1 MRIKSHLP
9 TWYQL
14 PCRDRVALVVSTV
27 TIAGLI
33 GLFSFYIHPGVIIQL
48 QGKIGLPGLLLAMA
62 LTFGSLGLVIR
73 KGGTW
78 QSAATIIRQH
88 PQFIIVWATASLL
101 AIGLYPP
108 GSRVQMDEISILG
121 VSKAIHEEREAI
133 MPAATQPYGEI
144 LKLTIPLLDKRPFF
158 FATVVAA
165 FHDVLGYS
173 YKNAFY
179 ANMILAVL
187 TLGLVGLIGTRLGGS
202 SKVGALSMLALASV
216 PLFCEYAT
224 GGGIEI
230 INLFSISFLFYTALR
245 HMDNPSPVNCRM
257 MIGAAILLAYS
268 RYESLSFFAI
278 PVLAIAILFWRHKQ
292 LFLDWSTPLFIASLT
307 PLACIHYQT
316 FSFPAESFQFED
328 IHVTQAFSLGYIPSN
343 LEHAMGFFLNTD
355 HQLTNS
361 PLLFILG
368 MIALALLVVTQRRR
382 IAEGCDA
389 NATLLFW
396 AIGAVI
402 VAGFFLLMA
411 YCWGALDDLVV
422 SRLSLPLHLLWALA
436 IAAVFRELKKQK
448 VAIYLLLGLFCV
460 SIYWSTM
467 PVSAKQYNQKNSPR
481 LTVLNAL
488 DQFIE
493 SQPDKRFFVLNGMTN
508 FWTTRDIFALAP
520 ISVGSN
526 PDFLAKIFKSQTY
539 RKIYLIREL
548 KKDDQ
553 GEFKPHKSET
563 YTYPLDLAP
572 VSSIVYCDRAKLI
585 IEEVLPSSVEKIAAF
600 VAKQPA
606 PKSHASGATEA
617 P

>member
-1 MRIKSHLP
+1 MSIKSHLP

-14 PCRDRVALVVSTV
+14 PGRDRFALVASTV
-27 TIAGLI
+27 MIAGLI
-33 GLFSFYIHPGVIIQL
+33 GLFSFYIYPGIIIQL

-62 LTFGSLGLVIR
+62 LTFGTLGWAIR

-78 QSAATIIRQH
+78 RSAAAIIAEH
-88 PQFIIVWATASLL
+88 KQFIIVWAIASLL
-101 AIGLYPP
+101 AIGLYQP
-108 GSRVQMDEISILG
+108 GGRVQMDEISILS
-121 VSKAIHEEREAI
+121 VSKAIHEEREAV
-133 MPAATQPYGEI
+133 MPSMIQPYGEV
-144 LKLTIPLLDKRPFF
+144 LKLTVPFIDKRPFF
-158 FATVVAA
+158 FATVVAL

-179 ANMILAVL
+179 ANMVLAIL

-202 SKVGALSMLALASV
+202 SKVGALTMLALASV

-230 INLFSISFLFYTALR
+230 INLFSISLLFYTALR
-245 HMDNPSPVNCRM
+245 HMDNPTPVNCRI

-278 PVLAIAILFWRHKQ
+278 PVLVIAIVFWRHKQ

-343 LEHAMGFFLNTD
+343 LEHAMGFFLNTE
-355 HQLTNS
+355 HQITNS

-368 MIALALLVVTQRRR
+368 MVALALLVVTQRRR
-382 IAEGCDA
+382 IAEGSDT
-389 NATLLFW
+389 NATILFW

-436 IAAVFRELKKQK
+436 IAAVFRELKKRK
-448 VAIYLLLGLFCV
+448 WAIPMSLGLFAV
-460 SIYWSTM
+460 TIYWSTM
-467 PVSAKQYNQKNSPR
+467 PISAKQYNQKNSPR
-481 LTVLNAL
+481 VTVLNAL

-493 SQPDKRFFVLNGMTN
+493 SQPDKRICVLNGMTN
-508 FWTTRDIFALAP
+508 FWATRDIFALAP
-520 ISVGSN
+520 IDVGSN
-526 PDFLAKIFKSQTY
+526 PNFLANIIKSENY

-553 GEFKPHKSET
+553 GEFKPYKSDT
-563 YTYPLDLAP
+563 YTYPIDLAP
-572 VSSIVYCDRAKLI
+572 VSSVVYCDKAKLI
-585 IEEVLPSSVEKIAAF
+585 IEEVLPSSAEKIAAF
-600 VAKQPA
+600 MATQPA
-606 PKSHASGATEA
+606 QEATR
-617 P
+617 

>member
-1 MRIKSHLP
+1 MSIKSHLP

-14 PCRDRVALVVSTV
+14 PSRDRVALVASTV
-27 TIAGLI
+27 TVAGLL
-33 GLFSFYIHPGVIIQL
+33 GLFSFYVYPGVLIQL
-48 QGKIGLPGLLLAMA
+48 QGKIGLPGLLLAIA
-62 LTFGSLGLVIR
+62 LTFGPLGLVIR

-78 QSAATIIRQH
+78 QSAAAIIRQH
-88 PQFIIVWATASLL
+88 PQFIIVWALASLL
-101 AIGLYPP
+101 AIGLYQP
-108 GSRVQMDEISILG
+108 GSRVQMDEISILS
-121 VSKAIHEEREAI
+121 VSKAIHEERDAI
-133 MPAATQPYGEI
+133 MPVATLPHGEI

-179 ANMILAVL
+179 ANMVLAVL

-202 SKVGALSMLALASV
+202 SKVGSISMLALASV

-245 HMDNPSPVNCRM
+245 HMDNPTPVNCRI

-343 LEHAMGFFLNTD
+343 LEHAMGFFLNTE

-382 IAEGCDA
+382 IAEGCDT

-422 SRLSLPLHLLWALA
+422 SRLSLPLHLFWALA

-448 VAIYLLLGLFCV
+448 VAVYLLLGLFCI

-520 ISVGSN
+520 ISFGSN

-553 GEFKPHKSET
+553 GEFKPHKSDA
-563 YTYPLDLAP
+563 YPYPLDLAP

-600 VAKQPA
+600 MATQPA